1 MFLVCHRRVVFI
13 RCVVYR
19 MLTAGIDSS
28 PLLFEGLS
36 TCWSLIKG
44 ISSHLFLVRENLAS
58 RIFRVSF
65 SFYFFFTWSM
75 RLANILCDA
84 TGHAEIVS
92 ISAFSKTGSSNTI
105 IGVTYVK
112 VSFSLIWTCIMLAFI
127 DYWVCRFHSMVNRGI
142 SLTFTH
148 SRKSGQRLAPK
159 DCCFLV
165 PSR

>member
-1 MFLVCHRRVVFI
+1 MIIMFLVCHRRVVFI

-65 SFYFFFTWSM
+65 SFYFFLHGRWDWLTDCVMQQATLKLCPSQPFRKLDPQT
-75 RLANILCDA
+75 RLLESLMWKYHFHLFGHVLCL
-84 TGHAEIVS
+84 HLL
-92 ISAFSKTGSSNTI
+92 I
-105 IGVTYVK
+105 IGCVG
-112 VSFSLIWTCIMLAFI
+112 SIQWWTGAF
-127 DYWVCRFHSMVNRGI
+127 
-142 SLTFTH
+142 
-148 SRKSGQRLAPK
+148 P
-159 DCCFLV
+159 
-165 PSR
+165 